1 MIQPLEIEQDL
12 MDLKATIAD
21 LHRIILDMSEGLWAM
36 NQRID
41 EIFVRDAKHEP
52 EPDADDEAIELSGE
66 DEQRAID
73 MYKEQ
78 LDAER
83 KEKGRQAYA
92 RFAEESQRIANQPI
106 TKPTGRVRREIPPE
120 PPESPVAPPEPPE
133 NPARARIAEVAKIA
147 PETPS
152 KPSIV
157 ERLLGKNADEKAK
170 LRKERVAQL
179 EKELAELSQKRETD
193 SARR

>member
-21 LHRIILDMSEGLWAM
+21 LHRIILDLSQGLWAM

-41 EIFVRDAKHEP
+41 EIMVRDAKHEP
-52 EPDADDEAIELSGE
+52 DEDEAIELSDE
-66 DEQRAID
+66 DEQRAIEI
-73 MYKEQ
+73 YKEQ
-78 LDAER
+78 IVAE
-83 KEKGRQAYA
+83 KEMERRQTFD
-92 RFAEESQRIANQPI
+92 RHAEEAQRTANLP
-106 TKPTGRVRREIPPE
+106 TAKPKSRPKREILPE
-120 PPESPVAPPEPPE
+120 PPESPTTPPMPPEPT
-133 NPARARIAEVAKIA
+133 RARIAEVAKIA
-147 PETPS
+147 PEMPS

-157 ERLLGKNADEKAK
+157 ERLLGKDADEKAK